1 MDYSTDLVKKIEE
14 KAKEMMTPSE
24 ISFLLDID
32 ETILVD
38 DINSIGN
45 PARRAFFKGMAS
57 TANDIRKGIR
67 DLADAGSPFS
77 IAECQRLITRQ
88 LAETKF

>member
-1 MDYSTDLVKKIEE
+1 MDYSTDLLKKIEE

-57 TANDIRKGIR
+57 TANDIK
-67 DLADAGSPFS
+67 
-77 IAECQRLITRQ
+77 QT
-88 LAETKF
+88 

>member
-1 MDYSTDLVKKIEE
+1 
-14 KAKEMMTPSE
+14 MTPSE

-57 TANDIRKGIR
+57 TANDIRKCIR

>member
-1 MDYSTDLVKKIEE
+1 MDYSTDLLLKIEE

-32 ETILVD
+32 ETTLLD
-38 DINSIGN
+38 DVNSVGS
-45 PARRAFFKGMAS
+45 PARKAFFKGVAS
-57 TANDIRKGIR
+57 TANEIRKGIR

-88 LAETKF
+88 MAEIKL